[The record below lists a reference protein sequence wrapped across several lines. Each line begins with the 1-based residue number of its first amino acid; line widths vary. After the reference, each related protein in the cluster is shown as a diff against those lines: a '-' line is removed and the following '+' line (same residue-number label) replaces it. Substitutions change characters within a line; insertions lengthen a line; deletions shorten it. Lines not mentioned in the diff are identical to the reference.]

1 MIIGKINEGV
11 DYQNIDID
19 LKGIKTKKELLNKVA
34 KELNFPAIEENSWD
48 AFCDWFGVLYEP
60 FNTFNAVKIT
70 FKNCGGLEESVKK
83 MFISILKNPEY
94 EYFVCDDI
102 SNKHVP
108 CYYEILD

>member
-1 MIIGKINEGV
+1 MIIGKIKEGV

-19 LKGIKTKKELLNKVA
+19 L
-34 KELNFPAIEENSWD
+34 
-48 AFCDWFGVLYEP
+48 
-60 FNTFNAVKIT
+60 
-70 FKNCGGLEESVKK
+70 FKNCGDLEENVKK